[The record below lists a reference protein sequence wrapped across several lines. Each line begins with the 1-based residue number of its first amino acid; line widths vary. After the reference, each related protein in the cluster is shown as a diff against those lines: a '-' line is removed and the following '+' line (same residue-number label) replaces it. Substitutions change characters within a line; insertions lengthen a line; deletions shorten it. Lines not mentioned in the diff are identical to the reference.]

1 MAQCGEPER
10 GRYFSQLCRIWPL
23 TAFTMSPIEIIA
35 VALGVANILLVAR
48 RSIWNF
54 PVALVMVTLYARIF
68 WDAKLYSDAGLQG
81 FFFVVNLYGWWS
93 WRANKTGTGEVVVER
108 LTRAALTAWTGGS
121 IIAVIGW
128 GTVMAR
134 LTDASLPYAD
144 AAVAMLSVTAQ
155 LLLTWRKLENW
166 YWWIVVNIISVGL
179 YAAKGLYLTT
189 GLYALFLI
197 LAVWGLISWR
207 KGVRA

>member
-1 MAQCGEPER
+1 
-10 GRYFSQLCRIWPL
+10 
-23 TAFTMSPIEIIA
+23 MSTIELIA

-54 PVALVMVTLYARIF
+54 PVALIMVALYARIF

-81 FFFVVNLYGWWS
+81 FFFAVNLYGWWS
-93 WRANKTGTGEVVVER
+93 WRASKADAGEVVIER
-108 LTRAALTAWTGGS
+108 LTRTALFFWIVGS
-121 IIAVIGW
+121 AIAVLGW

-144 AAVAMLSVTAQ
+144 ASVAMLSVAAQ
-155 LLLTWRKLENW
+155 LLMTWRRLENW

-179 YAAKGLYLTT
+179 YATKGLYLTT
-189 GLYALFLI
+189 VLYALFLI
-197 LAVWGLISWR
+197 LALWGLISWR
-207 KGVRA
+207 KAVRA